1 MALQLQLVFSKTDEK
16 KNDLAVL
23 KHQLN
28 DEIKALAEYQKI
40 LDEEAALKL
49 KKQQIILSV
58 KQNNREMIDKM
69 DSLKIDLDSN
79 KQMLSDVALSD
90 FIAGKDIRVT
100 DRNGFIME
108 PIFTVKYRKTGE
120 IADKKSNSIKISKKD
135 IPDDDA
141 EMFFAR
147 REKRVYHAQTVIS
160 GYQMMIDTRSNEM
173 IDCYTRQLVMKL
185 GASLLESK
193 EIEVRSHKNHNGD
206 LVLETIIRI

>member
-40 LDEEAALKL
+40 LDEEAAIKL

-135 IPDDDA
+135 IPADDD

-147 REKRVYHAQTVIS
+147 
-160 GYQMMIDTRSNEM
+160 
-173 IDCYTRQLVMKL
+173 
-185 GASLLESK
+185 
-193 EIEVRSHKNHNGD
+193 
-206 LVLETIIRI
+206 